1 MLKMNDLQGIYQEK
15 ITTNSQTI
23 HRIKNKLL
31 VVSISRLCAFILIG
45 FSIYQLLIHFQL
57 IWLFT
62 LMGSIIGFLALISW
76 FIQLKNKEKYLI
88 QLSIVY
94 QNEIGCLNGNLNMFN
109 NGSEFASAESFWDD
123 LDIFQQGGLFHL
135 INRSSTQ
142 YGLIELAKKLQNP
155 LLNKAEIIEEQIAIQ
170 TLSKQIPL
178 VETIITTSL
187 LHKTD
192 YTSLDAIFIWLNSA
206 NQLHKSAWVKF
217 IRYAFPMMNI
227 GLLCYALATGNI
239 SFFGI
244 SFLMGFLQIGYYFK
258 YIQDNFGLLNNKE
271 AILKQY
277 AEILKLFSKIEALD
291 STVLHIHKENANQ
304 AYTAIL
310 ALSKIAS
317 RIDQRLNILIMT
329 FFNPYFLYD
338 IQNMWALEDWKI
350 KYQHDLHKWMDT
362 VAAIERYNSLA
373 VYAYQYS
380 ENIYPNVLDKELAIQ
395 AKGLAHPLIKKQNR
409 VPNDIVIGHT
419 EKLLLITGSN
429 MSGKTTFLRTLGVNL
444 VMAQNGL
451 PVCATA
457 FSFLPMN
464 IFTSIRISDSL
475 QENTSY
481 FMAELKKLQA
491 LKNGVKE
498 SSASLVL
505 IDEILRGTNSDDKYY
520 GSEQFVKELIQF
532 NCISLFA
539 THDLKLSELETE
551 YSNQI
556 ANYCFESSI
565 VNEKL
570 LFDYTIRK
578 GVAQNKNASFLMKQM
593 GII

>member
-1 MLKMNDLQGIYQEK
+1 MNNLQELYQQK
-15 ITTNSQTI
+15 ITSNSNTI
-23 HRIKNKLL
+23 HLIKNKLL
-31 VVSISRLCAFILIG
+31 YVSISRMCAFLLLV
-45 FSIYQLLIHFQL
+45 FSIYQLLLHFQL
-57 IWLFT
+57 VWLFT
-62 LMGSIIGFLALISW
+62 FLGSIIVFLALISW

-94 QNEIGCLNGNLNMFN
+94 QNEIDCLNGKMNMFN
-109 NGSEFASAESFWDD
+109 NGSEFASGESFWDD
-123 LDIFQQGGLFHL
+123 LDIFQQDGLFHL
-135 INRSSTQ
+135 INRSSTH
-142 YGLIELAKKLQNP
+142 YGLNSLANKLQYP
-155 LLNKAEIIEEQIAIQ
+155 LLNKAVILEEQIAIQ

-178 VETIITTSL
+178 IESIITTSL

-192 YTSLDAIFIWLNSA
+192 YASLDAIFLWLNSA
-206 NQLHKSAWVKF
+206 NQLHKSVWIKF
-217 IRYAFPMMNI
+217 VRYAFPMMNI
-227 GLLCYALATGNI
+227 GLICYALITGKI

-244 SFLMGFLQIGYYFK
+244 SFLLGIAQIGYYFK
-258 YIQDNFGLLNNKE
+258 YLQENFGLLSNKE

-277 AEILKLFSKIEALD
+277 AEILKLFSTIHTAD
-291 STVLHIHKENANQ
+291 STVLNEYKENANQ
-304 AYTAIL
+304 AYNAIL
-310 ALSKIAS
+310 SLSKIS
-317 RIDQRLNILIMT
+317 NRIDQRLNILIMT

-350 KYQHDLHKWMDT
+350 KYQHDLQKWMDT

-373 VYAYQYS
+373 VYAYQNS
-380 ENIYPNVLDKELAIQ
+380 DNIYPNVLDKELVIQ
-395 AKGLAHPLIKKQNR
+395 ATGLVHPLIQKQNR
-409 VPNDIVIGHT
+409 VSNNISIGQP

-491 LKNGVKE
+491 LKKGVKE

-551 YSNQI
+551 YPNQI

-565 VNEKL
+565 VNEQL

>member
-350 KYQHDLHKWMDT
+350 KYQHDLHKWIDT

-464 IFTSIRISDSL
+464 IFTSIRIIDSL

-481 FMAELKKLQA
+481 FMAELKKIQA

-551 YSNQI
+551 YSNQ
-556 ANYCFESSI
+556 
-565 VNEKL
+565 
-570 LFDYTIRK
+570 
-578 GVAQNKNASFLMKQM
+578 M
-593 GII
+593 GL

>member
-1 MLKMNDLQGIYQEK
+1 MNNLQELYQQK
-15 ITTNSQTI
+15 ITSNSNTI
-23 HRIKNKLL
+23 HLIKNKLL
-31 VVSISRLCAFILIG
+31 YVSISRMFAFLLLA
-45 FSIYQLLIHFQL
+45 FSAYQLLLHFQL
-57 IWLFT
+57 VWLFT
-62 LMGSIIGFLALISW
+62 FLGSIIAFLALISW

-94 QNEIGCLNGNLNMFN
+94 QNEIDCLNGKMNMFN
-109 NGSEFASAESFWDD
+109 NGSEFASGESFWDD

-135 INRSSTQ
+135 INRSSTH
-142 YGLIELAKKLQNP
+142 YGLNALANKLQYP
-155 LLNKAEIIEEQIAIQ
+155 LLNKAVILEEQIVIQ

-178 VETIITTSL
+178 IESIITTSL
-187 LHKTD
+187 LYKTD
-192 YTSLDAIFIWLNSA
+192 YASLDAIFLWLNSA
-206 NQLHKSAWVKF
+206 NQLHKSVWIKF
-217 IRYAFPMMNI
+217 VRYAFPMMNI
-227 GLLCYALATGNI
+227 GLICYALITGNI

-244 SFLMGFLQIGYYFK
+244 SFLLGIAQIGYYFK
-258 YIQDNFGLLNNKE
+258 YIQENFGLLSNKE

-277 AEILKLFSKIEALD
+277 AEILKLFSTIQAAD
-291 STVLHIHKENANQ
+291 SAVLNGYKENANQ

-310 ALSKIAS
+310 SLSKIS
-317 RIDQRLNILIMT
+317 NRIDQRLNILIMT

-350 KYQHDLHKWMDT
+350 KYQHSLQKWMDT

-373 VYAYQYS
+373 VYAYQNS
-380 ENIYPNVLDKELAIQ
+380 ENIYPSILDKELAIQ
-395 AKGLAHPLIKKQNR
+395 ATGLAHPLIQKQNR
-409 VPNDIVIGHT
+409 VSNNITIGQP

-491 LKNGVKE
+491 LKKGVKN

-551 YSNQI
+551 YPNQI

>member
-1 MLKMNDLQGIYQEK
+1 MNELKGLYQQK
-15 ITTNSQTI
+15 ITANSHTI
-23 HRIKNKLL
+23 HTIKNKLL

-45 FSIYQLLIHFQL
+45 FSIYQLLIHFHL
-57 IWLFT
+57 FWLFT
-62 LMGSIIGFLALISW
+62 LLGSFISFLALISW

-142 YGLIELAKKLQNP
+142 YGLNELAKKLQNP

-192 YTSLDAIFIWLNSA
+192 YTSLDAIFVWLNSA
-206 NQLHKSAWVKF
+206 NQLHKSVWVKF

-227 GLLCYALATGNI
+227 GLLCYAMVTGNI

-258 YIQDNFGLLNNKE
+258 YLQENFGLLNNKQ

-277 AEILKLFSKIEALD
+277 AAILKLFSKIEALD

-304 AYTAIL
+304 ACTAIL

-350 KYQHDLHKWMDT
+350 KYQHDLQKWMDT

-380 ENIYPNVLDKELAIQ
+380 ENIYPNVL
-395 AKGLAHPLIKKQNR
+395 
-409 VPNDIVIGHT
+409 
-419 EKLLLITGSN
+419 
-429 MSGKTTFLRTLGVNL
+429 
-444 VMAQNGL
+444 
-451 PVCATA
+451 
-457 FSFLPMN
+457 
-464 IFTSIRISDSL
+464 
-475 QENTSY
+475 
-481 FMAELKKLQA
+481 
-491 LKNGVKE
+491 
-498 SSASLVL
+498 
-505 IDEILRGTNSDDKYY
+505 
-520 GSEQFVKELIQF
+520 
-532 NCISLFA
+532 
-539 THDLKLSELETE
+539 
-551 YSNQI
+551 
-556 ANYCFESSI
+556 
-565 VNEKL
+565 
-570 LFDYTIRK
+570 
-578 GVAQNKNASFLMKQM
+578 
-593 GII
+593 

>member
-1 MLKMNDLQGIYQEK
+1 
-15 ITTNSQTI
+15 
-23 HRIKNKLL
+23 
-31 VVSISRLCAFILIG
+31 
-45 FSIYQLLIHFQL
+45 
-57 IWLFT
+57 
-62 LMGSIIGFLALISW
+62 
-76 FIQLKNKEKYLI
+76 
-88 QLSIVY
+88 
-94 QNEIGCLNGNLNMFN
+94 
-109 NGSEFASAESFWDD
+109 
-123 LDIFQQGGLFHL
+123 
-135 INRSSTQ
+135 
-142 YGLIELAKKLQNP
+142 
-155 LLNKAEIIEEQIAIQ
+155 
-170 TLSKQIPL
+170 
-178 VETIITTSL
+178 
-187 LHKTD
+187 
-192 YTSLDAIFIWLNSA
+192 
-206 NQLHKSAWVKF
+206 
-217 IRYAFPMMNI
+217 
-227 GLLCYALATGNI
+227 
-239 SFFGI
+239 
-244 SFLMGFLQIGYYFK
+244 
-258 YIQDNFGLLNNKE
+258 
-271 AILKQY
+271 
-277 AEILKLFSKIEALD
+277 
-291 STVLHIHKENANQ
+291 
-304 AYTAIL
+304 
-310 ALSKIAS
+310 
-317 RIDQRLNILIMT
+317 MT

-350 KYQHDLHKWMDT
+350 KYQHDLQKWMDT

-373 VYAYQYS
+373 VYAYQNS
-380 ENIYPNVLDKELAIQ
+380 DNIYPNVLDKELVIQ
-395 AKGLAHPLIKKQNR
+395 ATGLAHPLIQKQNR
-409 VPNDIVIGHT
+409 VSNNITIGQP

-491 LKNGVKE
+491 LKKGVKE

-539 THDLKLSELETE
+539 THDLKLSELEME
-551 YSNQI
+551 YPNQI

-578 GVAQNKNASFLMKQM
+578 GVAQNKNASFLRECK
-593 GII
+593 INCVKS

>member
-1 MLKMNDLQGIYQEK
+1 MNELKGLYQQK
-15 ITTNSQTI
+15 ITANSHTI
-23 HRIKNKLL
+23 HTIKNKLL

-57 IWLFT
+57 FWLFT
-62 LMGSIIGFLALISW
+62 LLGSFISFLALISW

-142 YGLIELAKKLQNP
+142 YGLNELAKKLQNP

-192 YTSLDAIFIWLNSA
+192 YTSLDAIFVWLNSA

-227 GLLCYALATGNI
+227 GLLCYAMVTGNI

-258 YIQDNFGLLNNKE
+258 YLQENFGLLNNKQ

-277 AEILKLFSKIEALD
+277 AAILKLFSKIEALD

-304 AYTAIL
+304 ACTAIL

-350 KYQHDLHKWMDT
+350 KYQHDLQKWMDT

-380 ENIYPNVLDKELAIQ
+380 ENIYPNVLEKELAIQ
-395 AKGLAHPLIKKQNR
+395 AKGVAHPLIKKQNR

-551 YSNQI
+551 YPYQI

>member
-1 MLKMNDLQGIYQEK
+1 MNELKGLYQQK
-15 ITTNSQTI
+15 ITANSHTI
-23 HRIKNKLL
+23 HTIKNKLL

-62 LMGSIIGFLALISW
+62 LLGSFISFLALISW

-142 YGLIELAKKLQNP
+142 YGLNELAKKLQNP

-192 YTSLDAIFIWLNSA
+192 YTSLDAIFVWLNSA

-227 GLLCYALATGNI
+227 GLLCYAMVTGNI

-258 YIQDNFGLLNNKE
+258 YLQENFGLLNNKQ

-277 AEILKLFSKIEALD
+277 AAILKLFSKIEALD

-304 AYTAIL
+304 ACTAIL

-350 KYQHDLHKWMDT
+350 KYQHDLQKWMDT

-380 ENIYPNVLDKELAIQ
+380 ENIYPNVLEKELAIQ
-395 AKGLAHPLIKKQNR
+395 AKGVAHPLIKKQNR

-551 YSNQI
+551 YPYQI

>member
-1 MLKMNDLQGIYQEK
+1 MNELKGLYQQK
-15 ITTNSQTI
+15 ITANSHNI
-23 HRIKNKLL
+23 HTIKNKLL

-62 LMGSIIGFLALISW
+62 LMGSIIGFLALISS

-142 YGLIELAKKLQNP
+142 YGLNELAKKLQNP

-192 YTSLDAIFIWLNSA
+192 YTSLDAIFVWLNSA

-227 GLLCYALATGNI
+227 GLLCYAMVTGNI

-258 YIQDNFGLLNNKE
+258 YLQENFGLLNNKQ

-277 AEILKLFSKIEALD
+277 AAILKLFSKIEALD

-304 AYTAIL
+304 ACTAIL

-380 ENIYPNVLDKELAIQ
+380 ENIYPNVLEKELAIQ
-395 AKGLAHPLIKKQNR
+395 AKGVAHPLIKKQNR
-409 VPNDIVIGHT
+409 VPNDIFIGHT

-551 YSNQI
+551 YPYQI

-570 LFDYTIRK
+570 LFDYIIRK

>member
-1 MLKMNDLQGIYQEK
+1 MNDLQGLYQQK
-15 ITTNSQTI
+15 ITTNSNTI
-23 HRIKNKLL
+23 HLIKNKLL
-31 VVSISRLCAFILIG
+31 YVSISRMSAFLILG
-45 FSIYQLLIHFQL
+45 FSMYQLLLHFQL

-62 LMGSIIGFLALISW
+62 LLCSIIGFLALISW

-94 QNEIGCLNGNLNMFN
+94 QNEIDCLNGKLNMFN
-109 NGSEFASAESFWDD
+109 NGNEFASGESFWDD

-135 INRSSTQ
+135 INRSSTH
-142 YGLIELAKKLQNP
+142 YGLHALANKLQYP
-155 LLNKAEIIEEQIAIQ
+155 LLNKAEILEEQIAIQ

-178 VETIITTSL
+178 VESIITTSL

-192 YTSLDAIFIWLNSA
+192 YASLDAIFHWLNSA
-206 NQLHKSAWVKF
+206 NQLHKSAWIKF
-217 IRYAFPMMNI
+217 VRYAFPAINI
-227 GLLCYALATGNI
+227 GLIIYALTTGNI
-239 SFFGI
+239 AFFGI
-244 SFLMGFLQIGYYFK
+244 SFLLGIAQIGYYFK
-258 YIQDNFGLLNNKE
+258 YLQENFGLLSNKE

-277 AEILKLFSKIEALD
+277 AEILQLFSTIQAAESA
-291 STVLHIHKENANQ
+291 VLNGYKENANQ
-304 AYTAIL
+304 AFKAIL
-310 ALSKIAS
+310 SLSKIS
-317 RIDQRLNILIMT
+317 NRIDQRLNILIMT

-350 KYQHDLHKWMDT
+350 KYQHDLQKWMDT

-380 ENIYPNVLDKELAIQ
+380 ENIYPSILDNQLSIKAT
-395 AKGLAHPLIKKQNR
+395 GLAHPLIQKQNR
-409 VPNDIVIGHT
+409 VSNDITIGQP

-444 VMAQNGL
+444 VMA
-451 PVCATA
+451 A

-491 LKNGVKE
+491 LKKGVKE

-505 IDEILRGTNSDDKYY
+505 IDEILRGTNSEDKYY

-551 YSNQI
+551 YPNQI

-578 GVAQNKNASFLMKQM
+578 GVAQNKGTIL
-593 GII
+593 

>member
-1 MLKMNDLQGIYQEK
+1 MNELKGLYQQK
-15 ITTNSQTI
+15 ITANSHTI
-23 HRIKNKLL
+23 HTIKKKLL

-57 IWLFT
+57 FWLFT
-62 LMGSIIGFLALISW
+62 LLGSFISFLALISW

-142 YGLIELAKKLQNP
+142 YGLNELAKKLQNP

-192 YTSLDAIFIWLNSA
+192 YTSLDAIFVWLNSA

-227 GLLCYALATGNI
+227 GLLCYAMVTGNI

-258 YIQDNFGLLNNKE
+258 YLQENFGLLNNKQ

-277 AEILKLFSKIEALD
+277 AAILKLFSKIEALD

-304 AYTAIL
+304 ACTAIL

-362 VAAIERYNSLA
+362 VAAIERYNSLS

-380 ENIYPNVLDKELAIQ
+380 ENIYPNVLEKELAIQ
-395 AKGLAHPLIKKQNR
+395 AKGVAHPLIKKQNR

-551 YSNQI
+551 YPYQI

>member
-1 MLKMNDLQGIYQEK
+1 M
-15 ITTNSQTI
+15 
-23 HRIKNKLL
+23 
-31 VVSISRLCAFILIG
+31 
-45 FSIYQLLIHFQL
+45 
-57 IWLFT
+57 
-62 LMGSIIGFLALISW
+62 
-76 FIQLKNKEKYLI
+76 
-88 QLSIVY
+88 
-94 QNEIGCLNGNLNMFN
+94 NMFN
-109 NGSEFASAESFWDD
+109 NGSEFASGESFWDD

-135 INRSSTQ
+135 INRSSTH
-142 YGLIELAKKLQNP
+142 YGLNALANKLQYP
-155 LLNKAEIIEEQIAIQ
+155 LLNKAVIIEEQIAIQ

-178 VETIITTSL
+178 IESIITTSL

-192 YTSLDAIFIWLNSA
+192 YASLDAIFLWLNSA
-206 NQLHKSAWVKF
+206 NQLHKSVWIKF
-217 IRYAFPMMNI
+217 VRYAFPMMNI
-227 GLLCYALATGNI
+227 GLICYALITGKI

-244 SFLMGFLQIGYYFK
+244 SFLLGIAQIGYYFK
-258 YIQDNFGLLNNKE
+258 YLQENFGLLSNKE

-277 AEILKLFSKIEALD
+277 AEILKLFSTIQAAD
-291 STVLHIHKENANQ
+291 STVLNGYKENANQ

-310 ALSKIAS
+310 SLSKIS
-317 RIDQRLNILIMT
+317 NRIDQRLNILIMT

-350 KYQHDLHKWMDT
+350 KYQHDLQKWMDT

-373 VYAYQYS
+373 VYAYQNS
-380 ENIYPNVLDKELAIQ
+380 DNIYPNVLDKELVIQ
-395 AKGLAHPLIKKQNR
+395 ATGLVHPLIQKQNR
-409 VPNDIVIGHT
+409 VSNNISIGQP

-491 LKNGVKE
+491 LKKGVKE

-551 YSNQI
+551 YPNQI

>member
-23 HRIKNKLL
+23 HTIKNKLL

-62 LMGSIIGFLALISW
+62 LIGSIIGFLALISR

-277 AEILKLFSKIEALD
+277 AEILKLFSKIEVLD

-380 ENIYPNVLDKELAIQ
+380 ENIYPNVLEKELAIQ
-395 AKGLAHPLIKKQNR
+395 AKGVAHPLIKKQNR
-409 VPNDIVIGHT
+409 VPNDIFIGHT

-451 PVCATA
+451 PVCASA

-532 NCISLFA
+532 NCICLFA

-551 YSNQI
+551 YPNQI